1 MALTTQGLTVE
12 TFQEVLDAIIT
23 SLQEEV
29 SPSIEVGDDTALGQ
43 ANQIFA
49 TQISLAN
56 ELIQDIYDQRD
67 INKAE
72 GKALDDNVSW
82 LGITRQAE
90 SATAGEQL
98 FTGDDNTTVVL
109 GSLIGNDSTGDLY
122 ALDNLVLISRN
133 KCRAFEFIV
142 ITLDVPNTY
151 TVTVQGIDFDYAA
164 QPSDTEFDIV
174 DGLALLIDVDSNLT
188 STSTDDGVNS
198 FGSVTVN
205 DNTDVIASTDTRLRV
220 SQATTS
226 GDITGVVTG
235 PISAPK
241 DTLTVINTPTS
252 GWTSTN
258 NFAALN
264 IGRNEET
271 DAELRTRAI
280 NFRASTG
287 TATVTAMVSGLLQLS
302 GVSSATIN
310 EQFVGLGVGGTD
322 IAVLTAVNLTL
333 YTLFVNGDATTGDQ
347 IDFTSD
353 ASATVEEIAAG
364 LTNEINVVGLGL
376 YTAVDNLDG
385 TLTVL
390 APSLNAIE
398 VITTE
403 PQLDSAVEV
412 TEGQPAG
419 SIQCVVAGGVD
430 DDIAQQIYD
439 TKPAGV
445 EVWALRTFDFDSEIP
460 GTARSANAKDING
473 ENVLIE
479 WNSPSTIDMITS
491 ITFEIFDTSAY
502 PEDSADA
509 ILAVQNSVI
518 DFGNALGAGEDV
530 FPAQFEQTVYSA
542 VSGIS
547 NVLITINGVPSV
559 PVGVPVPVDSDE
571 EALFTIANI
580 TVVGTPI

>member
-49 TQISLAN
+49 TQIALAN

-98 FTGDDNTTVVL
+98 FTGDDNTTIVL

-122 ALDNLVLISRN
+122 SLDDLVLISKN
-133 KCRAFEFIV
+133 ACRDFQFIV

-151 TVTVQGIDFDYAA
+151 TVTVQGVDFDYPA
-164 QPSDTEFDIV
+164 QALDTEFDIV
-174 DGLALLIDVDSNLT
+174 DGLAVLITAATNLT
-188 STSTDDGVNS
+188 ATSTDDGVNS
-198 FGSVTVN
+198 FGSVVVN
-205 DNTDVIASTDTRLRV
+205 DNTDVIASTDTRLRI
-220 SQATTS
+220 SQATTA

-235 PISAPK
+235 PISAPAN
-241 DTLTVINTPTS
+241 TLTVINTPTS

-258 NFAALN
+258 NFTALN

-310 EQFVGLGVGGTD
+310 EQFVGLGVGGTEVS
-322 IAVLTAVNLTL
+322 VLTAVNLTL

-376 YTAVDNLDG
+376 YSAIDNLDG
-385 TLTVL
+385 TLTIS

-412 TEGQPAG
+412 SEGQPAG

-445 EVWALRTFDFDSEIP
+445 EVWALRTFDYNSEIP

-473 ENVLIE
+473 ENVFVE
-479 WNSPSTIDMITS
+479 WNSPSTVDMFTS
-491 ITFEIFDTSAY
+491 ITFDIFDTSSY
-502 PEDSADA
+502 PENSADA
-509 ILAVQNSVI
+509 ILAVQNAII

-530 FPAQFEQTVYSA
+530 FPARFEQTVYSA

-547 NVLITINGVPSV
+547 NVLITINTIPSV
-559 PVGVPVPVDSDE
+559 PVGVPVPIDSDE

-580 TVVGTPI
+580 TVVGTPL